1 MNKKFK
7 VNYLSRDFSSIK
19 QDLKDYAKRY
29 YPNEFADLSEASIN
43 TFLIDAVAY
52 VGDILSYY
60 TDYQGNESFLATA
73 VEPENI
79 LKLAKELGYRRA
91 NTTSSTGI
99 VSLYLLIPSLADG
112 SAPDYNKTPVIKR
125 GTVLSSAGG
134 DKNFLIAEDII
145 IDNKIIGS
153 TSVIARTN
161 SAGNPTFYAVKL
173 PVPVI
178 SGEISTTTVP
188 IFGFTP
194 FNKVQLPDYSTTEI
208 ISVTDSE
215 GNEYYEVQNLSQN
228 IVYKAIKNDNTDS
241 SVKNILRTIS
251 AQRRFVF
258 DFDGV
263 VPYLMFGGKQYKP
276 DDDLTIDPV
285 AEPSKYILE
294 RYNSDYLAD
303 EYFDPSRLINGDK
316 FGIGPDNTTITINY
330 RRNSSLNNNV
340 SAGELTSIKSLLTEF
355 KSGIVIDDTTK
366 NTIINSI
373 QVINE
378 EQIVGDNFQ
387 LSLDQIKDL
396 SGMIYQAQNRAV
408 TAKDYETLTHMMP
421 AKYGSVS
428 KVKAYRDPNSLK
440 NNINLYI
447 VCQDAA
453 GQFVQSNT
461 KIKEN
466 LKYWLSGY
474 KMITD
479 TVDIL
484 DAKVINIGLSYS
496 LLVDPVFVKA
506 DVLNNV
512 KNQLLFYYS
521 TKLDLGQDFSLL
533 DVYREIRK
541 IKGVLDVKSVKV
553 KNITDFTYSQIA
565 FDVAQNTSSDGNSII
580 CPKNA
585 IFEIKNLNND
595 IVGVAI

>member
-29 YPNEFADLSEASIN
+29 YPSQFSDLSEASIN
-43 TFLIDAVAY
+43 TFVIDAVAY

-60 TDYQGNESFLATA
+60 TDYQGNESFLSTA

-79 LKLAKELGYRRA
+79 LKLAKELGYRRS
-91 NTTSSTGI
+91 NTTTSTG
-99 VSLYLLIPSLADG
+99 VASLYLLIPAKADG
-112 SAPDYNKTPVIKR
+112 SAPDYDKVPVIKS
-125 GTVLSSAGG
+125 GTVFTSAGG
-134 DKNFLIAEDII
+134 DKNFLVADDII
-145 IDNKIIGS
+145 IDNKIVGS
-153 TSVIARTN
+153 TYVPARTN
-161 SAGNPTFYAVKL
+161 AAGNPTFYAVKI

-178 SGEISTTTVP
+178 SGEIATFTTPV
-188 IFGFTP
+188 FGFTA
-194 FNKVQLPDYSTTEI
+194 FNKIQLPDYSTTEI
-208 ISVTDSE
+208 ISVTDSD
-215 GNEYYEVQNLSQN
+215 GNEYHEVQNLSQN
-228 IVYKAIKNDNTDS
+228 IVYRSVANDTRDS

-285 AEPSKYILE
+285 AEPNKYILE
-294 RYNSDYLAD
+294 RYNSGYLAE
-303 EYFDPSRLINGDK
+303 EYFDPNRLVNGDK
-316 FGIGPDNTTITINY
+316 FGVGPDNTTLTITY
-330 RRNSSLNNNV
+330 RKNSSLNNNV
-340 SAGELTSIKSLLTEF
+340 SAGELNVVKTLLTEF

-366 NTIINSI
+366 NTILQSVQI
-373 QVINE
+373 INE

-421 AKYGSVS
+421 AKYGSIS
-428 KVKAYRDPNSLK
+428 KVKAERDPKSLK

-447 VCQDAA
+447 VCQDAF
-453 GQFVQSNT
+453 GQFTQSNT

-484 DAKVINIGLSYS
+484 DAKVINIGFSYTI
-496 LLVDPVFVKA
+496 LVDPMFVKA
-506 DVLNNV
+506 EVRNNV
-512 KNQLLFYYS
+512 QNQLIFYYS
-521 TKLDLGQDFSLL
+521 TKLDIGQQFNIL
-533 DVYREIRK
+533 DIYREIRK
-541 IKGVLDVKSVKV
+541 IKGVLDVKDIKV
-553 KNITDFTYSQIA
+553 RNLTDFTYSQVA
-565 FDVAQNTSSDGNSII
+565 FDIAANTSSDGNSIF
-580 CPKNA
+580 CPRNA
-585 IFEIKNLNND
+585 VFEIKNLASD
-595 IVGVAI
+595 IVGVTL